1 MGDLQ
6 SLRWIRTATHSQKRQ
21 EMKRRYD
28 DFGLSRSEFEHLIE
42 EWCFNEKYRA
52 ILKRRFLD
60 GVLLEPLAEE
70 FDMSVR
76 QIQNIIYK
84 EGDRVLRHI
93 PFSHA

>member
-1 MGDLQ
+1 MTYNFN
-6 SLRWIRTATHSQKRQ
+6 IP
-21 EMKRRYD
+21 
-28 DFGLSRSEFEHLIE
+28 RSEVEQIIDQ
-42 EWCFNEKYRA
+42 WCFNEKYRA

-60 GVLLEPLAEE
+60 GILLESLSEE

-93 PFSHA
+93 PFSHV

>member
-1 MGDLQ
+1 M
-6 SLRWIRTATHSQKRQ
+6 T
-21 EMKRRYD
+21 YD
-28 DFGLSRSEFEHLIE
+28 FNIPRSEIE
-42 EWCFNEKYRA
+42 QAIDQWCFNEKYRA

-60 GVLLEPLAEE
+60 GILLEPLAEE

-93 PFSHA
+93 PFSHV

>member
-1 MGDLQ
+1 M
-6 SLRWIRTATHSQKRQ
+6 T
-21 EMKRRYD
+21 YN
-28 DFGLSRSEFEHLIE
+28 FNVPRSEVEQIIDQ
-42 EWCFNEKYRA
+42 WCFNQKYRA

-60 GVLLEPLAEE
+60 GILLEPLAEE

-93 PFSHA
+93 PFSHV

>member
-1 MGDLQ
+1 MTYNFDVP
-6 SLRWIRTATHSQKRQ
+6 
-21 EMKRRYD
+21 
-28 DFGLSRSEFEHLIE
+28 RSEVEQIIDQ
-42 EWCFNEKYRA
+42 WCFNEKYRA

-60 GVLLEPLAEE
+60 GILLEPLAEE

-93 PFSHA
+93 PFSHV

>member
-1 MGDLQ
+1 
-6 SLRWIRTATHSQKRQ
+6 
-21 EMKRRYD
+21 MKRRYD
-28 DFGLSRSEFEHLIE
+28 EFGLSRSEFEHLIE

-60 GVLLEPLAEE
+60 GILLESLAEE

>member
-1 MGDLQ
+1 M
-6 SLRWIRTATHSQKRQ
+6 T
-21 EMKRRYD
+21 YD
-28 DFGLSRSEFEHLIE
+28 FNIPRSEVEQVIDQ
-42 EWCFNEKYRA
+42 WCFNEKYRA

-60 GVLLEPLAEE
+60 GILLEPLAEE

-93 PFSHA
+93 PFSHV

>member
-1 MGDLQ
+1 M
-6 SLRWIRTATHSQKRQ
+6 T
-21 EMKRRYD
+21 YN
-28 DFGLSRSEFEHLIE
+28 FNVPRSEVEQIIDQ
-42 EWCFNEKYRA
+42 WCFNEKYRA

-60 GVLLEPLAEE
+60 GILLEPLAEE

-93 PFSHA
+93 PFSHV